1 MIVADQFFWPRPN
14 AMRSM
19 RDSLMR
25 GIDALL
31 EADADHR
38 SEARLAV
45 DAQIDLLLASQ
56 DDAWTQMEEFRR
68 KYEECLRRT
77 WRP

>member
-1 MIVADQFFWPRPN
+1 MIVADQFFWPRPS
-14 AMRSM
+14 ASQ
-19 RDSLMR
+19 SLRESVMR

-31 EADADHR
+31 AADPAQRD
-38 SEARLAV
+38 EARRRLES
-45 DAQIDLLLASQ
+45 QIEMLLASQ

-68 KYEECLRRT
+68 KYEECLRRS